1 MCDSV
6 FLTLLTLTL
15 SSKNRKMENENE
27 KNNKAKLSLLLMI
40 LTLSVLKQKEY
51 NIICPVFHA
60 NKLTT
65 YSEPTINKQRLLQY
79 HQSKFKI
86 RKNKK

>member
-6 FLTLLTLTL
+6 FLSPLTLTL

-27 KNNKAKLSLLLMI
+27 NEKNNKARLSLLLMI

-51 NIICPVFHA
+51 NVICPVFYA
-60 NKLTT
+60 NKLTI

-79 HQSKFKI
+79 H
-86 RKNKK
+86 